1 MAHSVDDRISIVYI
15 GNLPDMIR
23 ILQWYVNLKSEH

>member
-23 ILQWYVNLKSEH
+23 ILTDSKNL